1 MENLKKEASEVR
13 GRMVGYIGAA
23 LGLVAGLAWNEAI
36 TSLINSVFTLD
47 KNSVF
52 AKFVYAAVLTA
63 VVVILLRRLEKF
75 LNKDNASK

>member
-1 MENLKKEASEVR
+1 MDNLKKEAREVK

-36 TSLINSVFTLD
+36 TSFINSVFTLD

-52 AKFVYAAVLTA
+52 AKFVYAAILTA
-63 VVVILLRRLEKF
+63 VVVILIQRLER
-75 LNKDNASK
+75 LSSKENGE